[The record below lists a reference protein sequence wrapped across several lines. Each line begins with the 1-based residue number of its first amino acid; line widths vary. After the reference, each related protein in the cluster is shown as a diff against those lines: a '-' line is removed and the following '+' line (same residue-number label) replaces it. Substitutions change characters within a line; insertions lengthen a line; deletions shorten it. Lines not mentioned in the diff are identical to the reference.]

1 MIAPKIYAHL
11 DAAMVS
17 ANVENAFATQA
28 GRASRANNQRHAKE
42 QKVLYL
48 VLVMVNANMANV
60 FAILVLKAKVVR
72 RKVYALKTAPNMV
85 SAGKANVIVTQDGV
99 ARHVKNLPIK
109 RNAQKIALVKMVS
122 VTMDVVYVPHSI
134 LDQAAR
140 TRRSAQTTAV
150 DMVNVT

>member
-1 MIAPKIYAHL
+1 
-11 DAAMVS
+11 
-17 ANVENAFATQA
+17 
-28 GRASRANNQRHAKE
+28 
-42 QKVLYL
+42 
-48 VLVMVNANMANV
+48 
-60 FAILVLKAKVVR
+60 
-72 RKVYALKTAPNMV
+72 MV